1 MAAPFGPKA
10 AVDAEAGD
18 LVLVSRGTGAALEV
32 EKLDPS
38 GASLAALIAAGIDAF
53 LGGSDWRTGGTGG
66 GGSGAAL
73 LNGTGAASG
82 GANGDFYIRTSDW
95 TISGPKAAG
104 VWPTPVSLV
113 GPAGATGA
121 SGSAGAIGSAGTNGS
136 DGKTVRSGSGAPA
149 GSTGVDGDFYIRT
162 SDWTIYGPKAGGSWG
177 APASLVGP
185 TGSTGSTGATGAA
198 GAAGADGRT
207 ILYGTAA
214 PTTEGVNGDFYIR
227 TSTNVIYGPKAGGVW
242 PAGVSLIGPQGATG
256 ATGSAG
262 AAGANGADGADG
274 APLAGVSQQTG
285 TIYTFVLGDA
295 NTLVECSNASA
306 IALTV
311 PPNASVGYPV
321 GTTLNWAQGGAGQ
334 VTLTPGAGVT
344 LQKAASLTL
353 RTTEQ
358 HAVASAVKVGTNT
371 WRVFGDL
378 EAA

>member
-1 MAAPFGPKA
+1 M
-10 AVDAEAGD
+10 
-18 LVLVSRGTGAALEV
+18 
-32 EKLDPS
+32 
-38 GASLAALIAAGIDAF
+38 
-53 LGGSDWRTGGTGG
+53 
-66 GGSGAAL
+66 
-73 LNGTGAASG
+73 
-82 GANGDFYIRTSDW
+82 
-95 TISGPKAAG
+95 
-104 VWPTPVSLV
+104 
-113 GPAGATGA
+113 
-121 SGSAGAIGSAGTNGS
+121 
-136 DGKTVRSGSGAPA
+136 
-149 GSTGVDGDFYIRT
+149 
-162 SDWTIYGPKAGGSWG
+162 
-177 APASLVGP
+177 
-185 TGSTGSTGATGAA
+185 
-198 GAAGADGRT
+198 
-207 ILYGTAA
+207 
-214 PTTEGVNGDFYIR
+214 NGDFYIR

-242 PAGVSLIGPQGATG
+242 PAGVSLVGPQGATG

-262 AAGANGADGADG
+262 AAGANGADGDDG

-285 TIYTFVLGDA
+285 TSYTFVLGDA

-358 HAVASAVKVGTNT
+358 HAVATAVKVGTNT